1 MSKDGIDFTSVT
13 LGENE
18 NFHFVVEA
26 NNWFAMQSNGRFS
39 LIGCTVAPGFD
50 YADFELAPKNW
61 EPENFTLNNT
71 KI

>member
-1 MSKDGIDFTSVT
+1 
-13 LGENE
+13 
-18 NFHFVVEA
+18 
-26 NNWFAMQSNGRFS
+26 MQSNGRFS

-61 EPENFTLNNT
+61 KPENFTLNNN